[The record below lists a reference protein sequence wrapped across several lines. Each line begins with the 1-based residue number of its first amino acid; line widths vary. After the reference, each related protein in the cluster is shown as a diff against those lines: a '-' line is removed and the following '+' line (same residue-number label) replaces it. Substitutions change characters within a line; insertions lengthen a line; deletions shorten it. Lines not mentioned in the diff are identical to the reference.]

1 MFGSSAGRLPANQRI
16 LFRRENVGFVFQQF
30 NLLPALTAA
39 ENAAVP
45 LIAAGMKR
53 TEAVERA
60 KALLDQ
66 LGLNGRRDALPA
78 TLSGGEQQ
86 RVAIARALVHEPRL
100 VVCDE
105 PTAALDHATGEAVM
119 KLVAANAV
127 HPDRAAVVV
136 THDSRVFHFA
146 DVIAHMDDGR
156 IVQNGEKREEGDSV
170 MKRTVLPI
178 VAAVAAILAMISV
191 ARTRPKREPTVP
203 PSAPPTSSF
212 EEVVAGV
219 GLVEAN
225 SENIDVSCAVS
236 GMVTQLYVKAGDRV
250 GQGQKLFSLDDRE
263 LRADQQVK
271 RTALEGAQARLAK
284 LEQEPRAE
292 DIPPAEE
299 RVREAQANSW
309 DAEVQM
315 RLIESVTD
323 KRAVRDE
330 DVQRRRLAYIA
341 AQARLAEVE
350 AQLGLLKA
358 GAWAPDIAVAKS
370 EVAQAEA
377 QVKMAETNIDRLTM
391 RAPIAGVILQNKVRL
406 GQYAQCGPLSE
417 PLMILGSV
425 TPLNVRVDVDEHD
438 AWRVRGGAPAAASP
452 RGNGSIRIP
461 LEFVRFEP
469 YVVPKKSL
477 TGDSTER
484 VDTRVLQVIYRV
496 KDQNASL
503 YVGQQM
509 DVYIKTVDAV
519 NPSRQGPD
527 SAAGRGQ

>member
-1 MFGSSAGRLPANQRI
+1 
-16 LFRRENVGFVFQQF
+16 
-30 NLLPALTAA
+30 
-39 ENAAVP
+39 
-45 LIAAGMKR
+45 
-53 TEAVERA
+53 
-60 KALLDQ
+60 
-66 LGLNGRRDALPA
+66 
-78 TLSGGEQQ
+78 
-86 RVAIARALVHEPRL
+86 
-100 VVCDE
+100 
-105 PTAALDHATGEAVM
+105 
-119 KLVAANAV
+119 
-127 HPDRAAVVV
+127 
-136 THDSRVFHFA
+136 
-146 DVIAHMDDGR
+146 
-156 IVQNGEKREEGDSV
+156 

-250 GQGQKLFSLDDRE
+250 GQGQKLFSLDDRD

-271 RTALEGAQARLAK
+271 RAALEGAKARLAK

-299 RVREAQANSW
+299 RVREAQANLA
-309 DAEVQM
+309 DAEVQV

-330 DVQRRRLAYIA
+330 DVQRRRLAYKA
-341 AQARLAEVE
+341 AQARLAEV
-350 AQLGLLKA
+350 
-358 GAWAPDIAVAKS
+358 
-370 EVAQAEA
+370 EA

-406 GQYAQCGPLSE
+406 GQFAQCGPLSE

-425 TPLNVRVDVDEHD
+425 TPLHVRVDVDEHD
-438 AWRVRGGAPAAASP
+438 AWRVRGGALAAASP
-452 RGNGSIRIP
+452 RGNGSIRIS

-469 YVVPKKSL
+469 YVIPKKSL

-496 KDQNASL
+496 KDQNAPL

-509 DVYIKTVDAV
+509 DVYIKTPDAV
-519 NPSRQGPD
+519 NPSRQGSE
-527 SAAGRGQ
+527 SAAGHGQ